1 MLIVQGNKRGNQ
13 LLTGMYTIA
22 DLLKVLAAAKGE
34 LDDVKAELSA
44 ALETLSALTTEVSG
58 KELTALAEASRKE
71 LVDEDK

>member
-1 MLIVQGNKRGNQ
+1 
-13 LLTGMYTIA
+13 MYTIA

-44 ALETLSALTTEVSG
+44 ALETLSVLTTEVSG

-71 LVDEDK
+71 LADEEK